1 MKHVIALIVIIA
13 SAFSMVASDHDKADK
28 EKWMQ
33 EMQQHQNDFIAREL
47 QLTDKQ
53 RADFLPLYNKMRSE
67 IFDAGEAARK
77 KAKTVKDKA
86 DAATEADYEAATQ
99 AYLDVRSR
107 ESEIIKTYYKK
118 FSHILSRKQL
128 FNLDEAQ
135 RKFDRMLMSHRRG
148 DGGKGA
154 SKGNRQ
160 NNKKGAGRQNRK

>member
-1 MKHVIALIVIIA
+1 MKHLIALLFIIA
-13 SAFSMVASDHDKADK
+13 SAFSMAAGPDKADK

-67 IFDAGEAARK
+67 IFEAGDAARK
-77 KAKTVKDKA
+77 KAKAVKDKA

-99 AYLDVRSR
+99 AYLDVRAR
-107 ESEIIKTYYKK
+107 ESEIIKSYYKK

-128 FNLDEAQ
+128 FKLDEAQ

-148 DGGKGA
+148 DGGKAGA
-154 SKGNRQ
+154 KGNHQGYQKGEARQ
-160 NNKKGAGRQNRK
+160 KRK